1 MNFVFIIDTSLSMAQ
16 TFESISYFDIAK
28 SNIRKF
34 VYDREY
40 NNYQLKRIKYD
51 KYFLLTFS
59 DIIDENYF
67 FKSWSSNTE
76 QFILQLNAL
85 QITYN
90 NINLESVIQNSY
102 KLLNYIKKI
111 GPDKHVYGRL
121 FSKVQNSVIILI
133 TDGGYITKNENFN
146 ISSISLRDNKQYLI
160 NDKNNKILNIYKDLY
175 CWDQRFFAFVLT
187 NKREEFDSFMV
198 LDKICKYTGS
208 KITTIENANFLSDK
222 LMELNKSL
230 NNTGALINFIFNKQM
245 KRNYVTFLEYNGK
258 IEDLNEKWLFPDELI
273 ITNENKF
280 LPPKNG
286 IPLYEFGNIKYNF
299 KLPPEYYDKYEIKD
313 KIFIF
318 NTLIEGDCWNALTI
332 NGFLREYKTSITID
346 ILLSDIKNKK
356 VIKKPFAVINFIFS
370 KEILDQMSSSLSN
383 RGNMNFNKFFFDYY
397 SNNFNTI
404 FKVGQKNINEFNY
417 IKCEFLNLPYH
428 YSELLSLIH
437 NKKLDEVLFKIDIE
451 KYFENIPF
459 YYIKKVIKFLEKN
472 KIKQFSDKDKENY
485 KRSVYANF
493 SQEIISQIELLSR
506 IENENIIKIHKKLE
520 DNKNLLM
527 QRRAKFNLRDLYYDI
542 NNRQF
547 MLNRI
552 NEKEEDKQYL
562 EFIDRAFQIDNISS
576 DNKNNTLNMIING
589 FEDKNEYN
597 NNYLMNTIENE
608 HEYDIELM
616 GANREQ
622 LFRNDHLKSYLIPEI
637 ELRYLIKEV
646 LFGNQFIPR
655 KNAYS
660 KQGTSPSFNNNSL
673 IQNET
678 IFNYINDEDNILYK
692 TNINNNTNTNKNN
705 VNNESLSKL
714 KKNINK
720 FISTLKEEK
729 QQKEKINKN
738 ILINNK
744 RNREENNKNTQL
756 EQKINDS
763 INTDIS
769 SSNEPP
775 EPTIFNDNY
784 SESDGSNDLML
795 DELPDN
801 KLAIS
806 KMTNSLIEEFKNS
819 LNDEP
824 IKDGIKFNVKYDIS
838 MEKLNKWKFHK
849 KIKNFSQELMNSIY
863 NDGNDIVNIINKI
876 IDQNYFAPDK
886 KTTYNFIEKV
896 LVICQNY
903 GVNQMVQT
911 KLKNLLKC
919 YS

>member
-16 TFESISYFDIAK
+16 TFDSISYLDIAK
-28 SNIRKF
+28 SNIKKF
-34 VYDREY
+34 VCDREY
-40 NNYQLKRIKYD
+40 NNYQLKRTKYD

-67 FKSWSSNTE
+67 FKSWSSITE
-76 QFILQLNAL
+76 QFLLQLSAL
-85 QITYN
+85 KITYN
-90 NINLESVIQNSY
+90 NVNLETVIQNSY

-133 TDGGYITKNENFN
+133 TDGGYITNNENFN
-146 ISSISLRDNKQYLI
+146 LSLITLKDNNQYLV
-160 NDKNNKILNIYKDLY
+160 NDKNNKIINIYKDLY
-175 CWDQRFFAFVLT
+175 CWDQRFFAIVLT
-187 NKREEFDSFMV
+187 NKREEFDSFLV

-208 KITTIENANFLSDK
+208 KITPIENANFLTEK
-222 LMELNKSL
+222 LMDLNKAL
-230 NNTGALINFIFNKQM
+230 NNTGALINFNFNKQ
-245 KRNYVTFLEYNGK
+245 KKKNYVTFLEYNGK

-273 ITNENKF
+273 ISNENKI

-286 IPLYEFGNIKYNF
+286 IPIYEFGNIKYNF
-299 KLPPEYYDKYEIKD
+299 KLPPEYFDKYEIKD
-313 KIFIF
+313 KLFIF
-318 NTLIEGDCWNALTI
+318 NTLIDGDCWNGLTI
-332 NGFLREYKTSITID
+332 NDFLREYKTSITID
-346 ILLSDIKNKK
+346 VLISDIKNKK
-356 VIKKPFAVINFIFS
+356 VLKKPFAVINFIFS

-383 RGNMNFNKFFFDYY
+383 RGNMNFNKFFNDYY
-397 SNNFNTI
+397 CNHFNNI
-404 FKVGQKNINEFNY
+404 FKVGQKNVNDFNY

-437 NKKLDEVLFKIDIE
+437 NKKLDEVLFKIDID
-451 KYFENIPF
+451 KYFESIPF
-459 YYIKKVIKFLEKN
+459 YYIKKIIKFLEKN

-493 SQEIISQIELLSR
+493 SQEIINQIDILSR

-520 DNKNLLM
+520 DNKNLMM

-547 MLNRI
+547 MINRV
-552 NEKEEDKQYL
+552 NEKEEDQQYL

-576 DNKNNTLNMIING
+576 DNKNNNLNINING
-589 FEDKNEYN
+589 FEDKMAFNS
-597 NNYLMNTIENE
+597 NYLTNPLENE
-608 HEYDIELM
+608 HELDIELM

-637 ELRYLIKEV
+637 ELRYLKQAF

-655 KNAYS
+655 NNAYS
-660 KQGTSPSFNNNSL
+660 KQGTSSFNNNSL
-673 IQNET
+673 IQNDT
-678 IFNYINDEDNILYK
+678 IFNYINDEDNIIYK
-692 TNINNNTNTNKNN
+692 TNINNNINTNNI
-705 VNNESLSKL
+705 NNETLSKL

-720 FISTLKEEK
+720 VITTLKEEK
-729 QQKEKINKN
+729 QQKEKNNKN
-738 ILINNK
+738 IMINNK
-744 RNREENNKNTQL
+744 RNREENNKNAQL

-769 SSNEPP
+769 SSSEPP
-775 EPTIFNDNY
+775 EPTIFNDNN

-801 KLAIS
+801 KLTIS
-806 KMTNSLIEEFKNS
+806 KMANNLIEEFKNS

-838 MEKLNKWKFHK
+838 TEKLNKWKFNK
-849 KIKNFSQELMNSIY
+849 KITKFSQELMNSIY
-863 NDGNDIVNIINKI
+863 DGGNDIINIINKI
-876 IDQNYFAPDK
+876 IDENYFAPDK

-896 LVICQNY
+896 LVICQNC

-911 KLKNLLKC
+911 KVKNLLKR

>member
-16 TFESISYFDIAK
+16 TFDSISYLDIAK
-28 SNIRKF
+28 SNIKKF
-34 VYDREY
+34 VCDREY
-40 NNYQLKRIKYD
+40 NNYQLKRTKYD

-67 FKSWSSNTE
+67 FKSWSSITE
-76 QFILQLNAL
+76 QFLLQLSAL
-85 QITYN
+85 KITYN
-90 NINLESVIQNSY
+90 NVNLETVIQNSY

-133 TDGGYITKNENFN
+133 TDGGYITNNENFN
-146 ISSISLRDNKQYLI
+146 LSSITLKDNNQYLV
-160 NDKNNKILNIYKDLY
+160 NDKNNKIINIYKDLY
-175 CWDQRFFAFVLT
+175 CWDQRFFAIVLT
-187 NKREEFDSFMV
+187 NKREEFDSFLV

-208 KITTIENANFLSDK
+208 KITPIDNANFLTEK
-222 LMELNKSL
+222 LMDLNKAL
-230 NNTGALINFIFNKQM
+230 NNTGALINFNFNKQ
-245 KRNYVTFLEYNGK
+245 KKKNYVTFLEYNGK

-273 ITNENKF
+273 ISNENKI

-286 IPLYEFGNIKYNF
+286 IPIYEFGNIKYNF
-299 KLPPEYYDKYEIKD
+299 KLPPEYFDKYEIKD
-313 KIFIF
+313 KLFIF
-318 NTLIEGDCWNALTI
+318 NTLIDGDCWNGLTI
-332 NGFLREYKTSITID
+332 NDFLREYKTSITID
-346 ILLSDIKNKK
+346 VLISDIKNKK
-356 VIKKPFAVINFIFS
+356 VLKKPFAVINFIFS

-383 RGNMNFNKFFFDYY
+383 RGNMNFNKFFNDYY
-397 SNNFNTI
+397 CNHFNNI
-404 FKVGQKNINEFNY
+404 FKVGQKNVNDFNY

-428 YSELLSLIH
+428 YSELLALIH
-437 NKKLDEVLFKIDIE
+437 NKKLDEVLFKIDID
-451 KYFENIPF
+451 KYFESIPF
-459 YYIKKVIKFLEKN
+459 YYIKKIIKFLEKN

-493 SQEIISQIELLSR
+493 SQEIINQIDILSR

-520 DNKNLLM
+520 DNKNLMM

-547 MLNRI
+547 MINRV
-552 NEKEEDKQYL
+552 NEKEEDQQYL

-576 DNKNNTLNMIING
+576 DNKNNNLNINING
-589 FEDKNEYN
+589 FEDKMAFNS
-597 NNYLMNTIENE
+597 NYLTNPLENE
-608 HEYDIELM
+608 HELDIELM

-637 ELRYLIKEV
+637 ELRYLKQSF

-655 KNAYS
+655 NNAYS
-660 KQGTSPSFNNNSL
+660 KQGTSSFNNNSL
-673 IQNET
+673 IQNDT
-678 IFNYINDEDNILYK
+678 IFNYINDEDNIIYK
-692 TNINNNTNTNKNN
+692 TNINNNINTNNI
-705 VNNESLSKL
+705 NNETLSKL

-720 FISTLKEEK
+720 VITTLKEEK
-729 QQKEKINKN
+729 QQKEKNNKN
-738 ILINNK
+738 IMINNK
-744 RNREENNKNTQL
+744 RNREENNKNAQL

-769 SSNEPP
+769 SSSEPP
-775 EPTIFNDNY
+775 EPTIFNDNN

-801 KLAIS
+801 KLTIS
-806 KMTNSLIEEFKNS
+806 KMANNLIEEFKNS

-838 MEKLNKWKFHK
+838 TEKLNKWKFNK
-849 KIKNFSQELMNSIY
+849 KITKFSQELMNSIY
-863 NDGNDIVNIINKI
+863 DGGNDIINIINKI
-876 IDQNYFAPDK
+876 IDENYFAPDK

-896 LVICQNY
+896 LVICQNC

-911 KLKNLLKC
+911 KVKNLLKR

>member
-16 TFESISYFDIAK
+16 TFDSISYLDIAK
-28 SNIRKF
+28 SNIKKF
-34 VYDREY
+34 VCDREY
-40 NNYQLKRIKYD
+40 NNYQLKRTKYD

-67 FKSWSSNTE
+67 FKSWSSITE
-76 QFILQLNAL
+76 QFLLQLSAL
-85 QITYN
+85 KITYN
-90 NINLESVIQNSY
+90 NVNLETVIQNSY

-133 TDGGYITKNENFN
+133 TDGGYITNNENFN
-146 ISSISLRDNKQYLI
+146 LSSITLKDNNQYLV
-160 NDKNNKILNIYKDLY
+160 NDKNNKIINIYKDLY
-175 CWDQRFFAFVLT
+175 CWDQRFFAIVLT
-187 NKREEFDSFMV
+187 NKREEFDSFLV

-208 KITTIENANFLSDK
+208 KITPIENANFLTEK
-222 LMELNKSL
+222 LMDLNKAL
-230 NNTGALINFIFNKQM
+230 NNTGALINFNFNKQ
-245 KRNYVTFLEYNGK
+245 KKKNYVTFLEYNGK

-273 ITNENKF
+273 ISNENKI

-286 IPLYEFGNIKYNF
+286 IPIYEFGNIKYNF
-299 KLPPEYYDKYEIKD
+299 KLPPEYFDKYEIKD
-313 KIFIF
+313 KLFIF
-318 NTLIEGDCWNALTI
+318 NTLIDGDCWNGLTI
-332 NGFLREYKTSITID
+332 NDFLREYKTSITID
-346 ILLSDIKNKK
+346 VLISDIKNKK
-356 VIKKPFAVINFIFS
+356 VLKKPFAVINFIFS

-383 RGNMNFNKFFFDYY
+383 RGNMNFNKFFNDYY
-397 SNNFNTI
+397 CNHFNNI
-404 FKVGQKNINEFNY
+404 FKVGQKNVNDFNY

-437 NKKLDEVLFKIDIE
+437 NKKLDEVLFKIDID
-451 KYFENIPF
+451 KYFESIPF
-459 YYIKKVIKFLEKN
+459 YYIKKIIKFLEKN

-493 SQEIISQIELLSR
+493 SQEIINQIDILSR

-520 DNKNLLM
+520 DNKNLMM

-547 MLNRI
+547 MINRV
-552 NEKEEDKQYL
+552 NEKEEDQQYL

-576 DNKNNTLNMIING
+576 DNKNNNLNINING
-589 FEDKNEYN
+589 FEDKMAFNS
-597 NNYLMNTIENE
+597 NYLTNPLENE
-608 HEYDIELM
+608 HELDIELM

-637 ELRYLIKEV
+637 ELRYLKQAF

-655 KNAYS
+655 NNAYS
-660 KQGTSPSFNNNSL
+660 KQGTSSFNNNSL
-673 IQNET
+673 IQNDT
-678 IFNYINDEDNILYK
+678 IFNYINDEDNIIYK
-692 TNINNNTNTNKNN
+692 TNINNNINTNNI
-705 VNNESLSKL
+705 NNETLSKL

-720 FISTLKEEK
+720 VITTLKEEK
-729 QQKEKINKN
+729 QQKEKNNKN
-738 ILINNK
+738 IMINNK
-744 RNREENNKNTQL
+744 RNREENNKNAQL

-769 SSNEPP
+769 SSSEPP
-775 EPTIFNDNY
+775 EPTIFNDNN

-838 MEKLNKWKFHK
+838 TEKLNKWKFNK
-849 KIKNFSQELMNSIY
+849 KITKFSQELMNSIY
-863 NDGNDIVNIINKI
+863 DGGNDIINIINKI
-876 IDQNYFAPDK
+876 IDENYFAPDK

-896 LVICQNY
+896 LVICQNC

-911 KLKNLLKC
+911 KVKNLLKR

>member
-16 TFESISYFDIAK
+16 TFDSISYLDIAK
-28 SNIRKF
+28 SNIKKF
-34 VYDREY
+34 VCDREY
-40 NNYQLKRIKYD
+40 NNYQLKRTKYD

-67 FKSWSSNTE
+67 FKSWSSITE
-76 QFILQLNAL
+76 QFLLQLSAL
-85 QITYN
+85 KITYN
-90 NINLESVIQNSY
+90 NVNLETVIQNSY

-133 TDGGYITKNENFN
+133 TDGGYITNNENFN
-146 ISSISLRDNKQYLI
+146 LSSITLKDNNQYLV
-160 NDKNNKILNIYKDLY
+160 NDKNNKIINIYKDLY
-175 CWDQRFFAFVLT
+175 CWDQRFFAIVLT
-187 NKREEFDSFMV
+187 NKREEFDSFLV

-208 KITTIENANFLSDK
+208 KITPIDNANFLTEK
-222 LMELNKSL
+222 LMDLNKAL
-230 NNTGALINFIFNKQM
+230 NNTGALINFNFNKQ
-245 KRNYVTFLEYNGK
+245 KKKNYVTFLEYNGK

-273 ITNENKF
+273 ISNENKI

-286 IPLYEFGNIKYNF
+286 IPIYEFGNIKYNF
-299 KLPPEYYDKYEIKD
+299 KLPPEYFDKYEIKD
-313 KIFIF
+313 KLFIF
-318 NTLIEGDCWNALTI
+318 NTLIDGDCWNGLTI
-332 NGFLREYKTSITID
+332 NDFLREYKTSITID
-346 ILLSDIKNKK
+346 VLISDIKNKK
-356 VIKKPFAVINFIFS
+356 VLKKPFAVINFIFS

-383 RGNMNFNKFFFDYY
+383 RGNMNFNKFFNDYY
-397 SNNFNTI
+397 CNHFNNI
-404 FKVGQKNINEFNY
+404 FKVGQKNVNDFNY

-437 NKKLDEVLFKIDIE
+437 NKKLDEVLFKIDID
-451 KYFENIPF
+451 KYFESIPF
-459 YYIKKVIKFLEKN
+459 YYIKKIIKFLEKN

-493 SQEIISQIELLSR
+493 SQEIINQIDILSR

-520 DNKNLLM
+520 DNKNLMM

-547 MLNRI
+547 MINRV
-552 NEKEEDKQYL
+552 NEKEEDQQYL

-576 DNKNNTLNMIING
+576 DNKNNNLNINING
-589 FEDKNEYN
+589 FEDKMAFNS
-597 NNYLMNTIENE
+597 NYLTNPLENE
-608 HEYDIELM
+608 HELDIELM

-622 LFRNDHLKSYLIPEI
+622 LFRNDHLKSCLIPEI
-637 ELRYLIKEV
+637 ELRYLKQAF

-655 KNAYS
+655 NNAYS
-660 KQGTSPSFNNNSL
+660 KQGTSSFNNNSL
-673 IQNET
+673 IQNDT
-678 IFNYINDEDNILYK
+678 IFNYINDEDNIIYK
-692 TNINNNTNTNKNN
+692 TNINNNINTNNI
-705 VNNESLSKL
+705 NNETLSKL

-720 FISTLKEEK
+720 VITTLKEEK
-729 QQKEKINKN
+729 QQKEKNNKN
-738 ILINNK
+738 IMINNK
-744 RNREENNKNTQL
+744 RNREENNKNAQL

-769 SSNEPP
+769 SSSEPP
-775 EPTIFNDNY
+775 EPTIFNDNN

-801 KLAIS
+801 KLTIS
-806 KMTNSLIEEFKNS
+806 KMANNLIEEFKNS

-838 MEKLNKWKFHK
+838 TEKLNKWKFNK
-849 KIKNFSQELMNSIY
+849 KITKFSQELMNNIY
-863 NDGNDIVNIINKI
+863 DGGNDIINIINKI
-876 IDQNYFAPDK
+876 IDENYFAPDK

-896 LVICQNY
+896 LVICQNC

-911 KLKNLLKC
+911 KVKNLLKR

>member
-16 TFESISYFDIAK
+16 TFDSISYLDIAK
-28 SNIRKF
+28 SNIKKF
-34 VYDREY
+34 VCDREY
-40 NNYQLKRIKYD
+40 NNYQLKRTKYD

-67 FKSWSSNTE
+67 FKSWSSITE
-76 QFILQLNAL
+76 QFLLQLSAL
-85 QITYN
+85 KITYN
-90 NINLESVIQNSY
+90 NVNLETVIQNSY
-102 KLLNYIKKI
+102 KILNYIKKI

-133 TDGGYITKNENFN
+133 TDGGYITNNENFN
-146 ISSISLRDNKQYLI
+146 LSSITLKDNNQYLV
-160 NDKNNKILNIYKDLY
+160 NDKNNKIINIYKDLY
-175 CWDQRFFAFVLT
+175 CWDQRFFAIVLT
-187 NKREEFDSFMV
+187 NKREEFDSFLV

-208 KITTIENANFLSDK
+208 KITPIENANFLTEK
-222 LMELNKSL
+222 LMDLNKAL
-230 NNTGALINFIFNKQM
+230 NNTGALINFNFNKQ
-245 KRNYVTFLEYNGK
+245 KKKNYVTFLEYNGK

-273 ITNENKF
+273 ISNENKI

-286 IPLYEFGNIKYNF
+286 IPIYEFGNIKYNF
-299 KLPPEYYDKYEIKD
+299 KLPPEYFDKYEIKD
-313 KIFIF
+313 KLFIF
-318 NTLIEGDCWNALTI
+318 NTLIDGDCWNGLTI
-332 NGFLREYKTSITID
+332 NDFLREYKTSITID
-346 ILLSDIKNKK
+346 VLISDIKNKK
-356 VIKKPFAVINFIFS
+356 VLKKPFAVINFIFS

-383 RGNMNFNKFFFDYY
+383 RGNMNFNKFFNDYY
-397 SNNFNTI
+397 CNHFNNI
-404 FKVGQKNINEFNY
+404 FKVGQKNVNDFNY

-437 NKKLDEVLFKIDIE
+437 NKKLDEVLFKIDID
-451 KYFENIPF
+451 KYFESIPF
-459 YYIKKVIKFLEKN
+459 YYIKKIIKFLEKN

-493 SQEIISQIELLSR
+493 SQEIINQIDILSR

-520 DNKNLLM
+520 DNKNLMM

-547 MLNRI
+547 MINRV
-552 NEKEEDKQYL
+552 NEKEEDQQYL

-576 DNKNNTLNMIING
+576 DNKNNNLNINING
-589 FEDKNEYN
+589 FEDKMAFNS
-597 NNYLMNTIENE
+597 NYLTNPLENE
-608 HEYDIELM
+608 HELDIELM

-637 ELRYLIKEV
+637 ELRYLKQSF

-655 KNAYS
+655 NNAYS
-660 KQGTSPSFNNNSL
+660 KQGTSSFNNNSL
-673 IQNET
+673 IQNDT
-678 IFNYINDEDNILYK
+678 IFNYINDEDNIIYK
-692 TNINNNTNTNKNN
+692 TNINNNINTNNI
-705 VNNESLSKL
+705 NNETLSKL

-720 FISTLKEEK
+720 VITTLKEEK
-729 QQKEKINKN
+729 QQKEKNNKN
-738 ILINNK
+738 IMINNK
-744 RNREENNKNTQL
+744 RNREENNKNAQL

-769 SSNEPP
+769 SSSEPP
-775 EPTIFNDNY
+775 EPTIFNDNN

-801 KLAIS
+801 KLTIS
-806 KMTNSLIEEFKNS
+806 KMANNLIEEFKNS

-838 MEKLNKWKFHK
+838 TEKLNKWKFNK
-849 KIKNFSQELMNSIY
+849 KITKFSQELMNNIY
-863 NDGNDIVNIINKI
+863 DGGNDIINIINKI
-876 IDQNYFAPDK
+876 IDENYFAPDK

-896 LVICQNY
+896 LVICQNC

-911 KLKNLLKC
+911 KVKNLLKR

>member
-16 TFESISYFDIAK
+16 TFDSISYLDIAK
-28 SNIRKF
+28 SNIKKF
-34 VYDREY
+34 VCDREY
-40 NNYQLKRIKYD
+40 NNYQLKRTKYD

-67 FKSWSSNTE
+67 FKSWSSITE
-76 QFILQLNAL
+76 QFLLQLSAL
-85 QITYN
+85 KITYN
-90 NINLESVIQNSY
+90 NVNLETVIQNSY

-133 TDGGYITKNENFN
+133 TDGGYITNNENFN
-146 ISSISLRDNKQYLI
+146 LSSITLKDNNQYLV
-160 NDKNNKILNIYKDLY
+160 NDKNNKIINIYKDLY
-175 CWDQRFFAFVLT
+175 CWDQRFFAIVLT
-187 NKREEFDSFMV
+187 NKREEFDSFLV

-208 KITTIENANFLSDK
+208 KITPIENANFLTEK
-222 LMELNKSL
+222 LMDLNKAL
-230 NNTGALINFIFNKQM
+230 NNTGALINFNFNKQ
-245 KRNYVTFLEYNGK
+245 KKKNYVTFLEYNGK

-273 ITNENKF
+273 ISNENKI

-286 IPLYEFGNIKYNF
+286 IPIYEFGNIKYNF
-299 KLPPEYYDKYEIKD
+299 KLPPEYFDKYEIKD
-313 KIFIF
+313 KLFIF
-318 NTLIEGDCWNALTI
+318 NTLIDGDCWNGLTI
-332 NGFLREYKTSITID
+332 NDFLREYKTSITID
-346 ILLSDIKNKK
+346 VLISDIKNKK
-356 VIKKPFAVINFIFS
+356 VLKKPFAVINFIFS

-383 RGNMNFNKFFFDYY
+383 RGNMNFNKFFNDYY
-397 SNNFNTI
+397 CNHFNNI
-404 FKVGQKNINEFNY
+404 FKVGQKNVNDFNY

-437 NKKLDEVLFKIDIE
+437 NKKLDEVLFKIDID
-451 KYFENIPF
+451 KYFESIPF
-459 YYIKKVIKFLEKN
+459 YYIKKIIKFLEKN

-493 SQEIISQIELLSR
+493 SQEIINQIDILSR

-520 DNKNLLM
+520 DNKNLMM

-547 MLNRI
+547 MINRV
-552 NEKEEDKQYL
+552 NEKEEDQQYL

-576 DNKNNTLNMIING
+576 DNKNNNLNINING
-589 FEDKNEYN
+589 FEDKMAFNS
-597 NNYLMNTIENE
+597 NYLTNPLENE
-608 HEYDIELM
+608 HELDIELM

-637 ELRYLIKEV
+637 ELRYLKQAF

-655 KNAYS
+655 NNAYS
-660 KQGTSPSFNNNSL
+660 KQGTSSFNNNSL
-673 IQNET
+673 IQNDT
-678 IFNYINDEDNILYK
+678 IFNYINDEDNIIYK
-692 TNINNNTNTNKNN
+692 TNINNNINTNNI
-705 VNNESLSKL
+705 NNETLSKL

-720 FISTLKEEK
+720 VITTLKEEK
-729 QQKEKINKN
+729 QQKEKNNKN
-738 ILINNK
+738 IMINNK
-744 RNREENNKNTQL
+744 RNREENNKNAQL

-769 SSNEPP
+769 SSSEPP
-775 EPTIFNDNY
+775 EPTIFNDNN

-801 KLAIS
+801 KLTIS
-806 KMTNSLIEEFKNS
+806 KMTNNLIEEFKNS

-838 MEKLNKWKFHK
+838 TEKLNKWKFNK
-849 KIKNFSQELMNSIY
+849 KITKFSQELMNNIY
-863 NDGNDIVNIINKI
+863 DGGNDIINIINKI
-876 IDQNYFAPDK
+876 IDENYFAPDK

-896 LVICQNY
+896 LVICQNC

-911 KLKNLLKC
+911 KVKNLLKR